1 MNTPFFHI
9 HSRIRTKHMAMT
21 DNETIGFCESLVE
34 FMKTNMTTLQSS
46 GLNVESWIT
55 EVGNL
60 KSQAVTDNN
69 EQEALKARL
78 REKTKVT
85 EMSVKTAYN
94 TASTRLDAIIGTLG
108 KTTELGIIQKTLQL
122 L

>member
-1 MNTPFFHI
+1 
-9 HSRIRTKHMAMT
+9 MAMT
-21 DNETIGFCESLVE
+21 NTETIGFCESLVE
-34 FMKTNMTTLQSS
+34 FMKTNLTTLQSS

-85 EMSVKTAYN
+85 EISVKTAYN

-108 KTTELGIIQKTLQL
+108 KTTELGKQAAKIRSRIKSGSKTKSTKKTGS
-122 L
+122 